1 MSLLSMMVSQPL
13 SRGSVAVKSY
23 TQNVKS
29 VKLRENE
36 AAALGSSWEI
46 PLSN

>member
-23 TQNVKS
+23 TQNVTS
-29 VKLRENE
+29 VKLRKIDELPWE
-36 AAALGSSWEI
+36 ALGRFR
-46 PLSN
+46 